1 MNTET
6 VARPSVRQELATAT
20 RERTMTALAKI
31 LRSGTDVTFDAVA
44 REAAVPIRTLY
55 RHFPSKEE
63 LFATFWPWMNER
75 IEMPSRPKT
84 VDEMIGHIPQLY
96 AAFDR
101 DEPLVRAMLHSPHG
115 RQIRNATAAARRDK
129 FSTALTEVTSGLTAY
144 ETLKLLAGI
153 TAICSAAGWE
163 SMKDNWGLSGPA
175 AADAAQWAVTA
186 LINEARG
193 RKR

>member
-1 MNTET
+1 MST
-6 VARPSVRQELATAT
+6 ASGIRQSVRDELATAT
-20 RERTMTALAKI
+20 RERTMLALASI
-31 LRSGTDVTFDAVA
+31 IRAGADVTFDAIG
-44 REAAVPIRTLY
+44 REAAVPLRTLY

-63 LFATFWPWMNER
+63 LFAAFWPWMNQR

-84 VDEMIGHIPQLY
+84 PEEVVSHIPELY

-115 RQIRNATAAARRDK
+115 RDIRQAHAAARREK
-129 FSTALTEVTSGLTAY
+129 FATALQEVTANLTGY
-144 ETLKLLAGI
+144 DTLKLLASV
-153 TAICSAAGWE
+153 TTVCSAAGWE
-163 SMKDNWGLSGPA
+163 SMKDNWGLTGPA

-193 RKR
+193 RRR